1 MSVGVCI
8 LKQVPIYPMLC
19 CQFEPQNEKNVN
31 ICKRLQAISHSQKG
45 IDESCYFSLS
55 FHQLTLWPNSSETLG
70 QGQPPPSTAS
80 VDVAGR
86 GLKINDHFFGTKS
99 VCYKQKNQFSGTLDL
114 SILKNTRRE
123 TILECVI
130 QPQEEKGVSRV
141 LRKFP
146 YKIVFP
152 GVLGK

>member
-1 MSVGVCI
+1 MYS
-8 LKQVPIYPMLC
+8 QARRYPFILC
-19 CQFEPQNEKNVN
+19 CAVSLNHKIEKNVN
-31 ICKRLQAISHSQKG
+31 ILQRLQAVSHSQGWTKV
-45 IDESCYFSLS
+45 CYFFLLS

-114 SILKNTRRE
+114 SILKE
-123 TILECVI
+123 H
-130 QPQEEKGVSRV
+130 
-141 LRKFP
+141 
-146 YKIVFP
+146 
-152 GVLGK
+152 